1 MRMTDVE
8 DLPEGS
14 KTMMYRLVQECM
26 TNAVKHSGAGNVSLQ
41 LSQRAGAVRM
51 KMQDDGVGFD
61 LAEANRKRE
70 SFGLAG
76 MRERVA
82 LLGGDIDIQSAP
94 GKGTKVSIAIPV

>member
-1 MRMTDVE
+1 
-8 DLPEGS
+8 
-14 KTMMYRLVQECM
+14 
-26 TNAVKHSGAGNVSLQ
+26 VSLQ
-41 LSQRAGAVRM
+41 LSRRNGSVRM

-61 LAEANRKRE
+61 LDEAAAKRE

-82 LLGGDIDIQSAP
+82 LLGGEIDIQTSP